1 MIRYGLYCMQPL
13 CLLFGAGVPVL
24 VPKECILP
32 CLRLLPLPLP
42 LLRNLLN
49 CPPTLRLLRI
59 NAIAPFPVSPST
71 ATGNKTLLLGFGL
84 RLNLNLIELGFR
96 PSAISVFYTITIL
109 RSIFVL
115 VDTSKCEKYW
125 QEDDHS
131 PGQHRGEWKLYS
143 FFLITVRP
151 LIKYAKVKLRGLAAL
166 NGVKVSF
173 AVRGIV
179 LD

>member
-1 MIRYGLYCMQPL
+1 MKRGQFPISTYILHFLLHWHLKVQPTPMIRYGLYCMQPL

-115 VDTSKCEKYW
+115 VDTSKCEKY
-125 QEDDHS
+125 
-131 PGQHRGEWKLYS
+131 
-143 FFLITVRP
+143 
-151 LIKYAKVKLRGLAAL
+151 
-166 NGVKVSF
+166 
-173 AVRGIV
+173 
-179 LD
+179 